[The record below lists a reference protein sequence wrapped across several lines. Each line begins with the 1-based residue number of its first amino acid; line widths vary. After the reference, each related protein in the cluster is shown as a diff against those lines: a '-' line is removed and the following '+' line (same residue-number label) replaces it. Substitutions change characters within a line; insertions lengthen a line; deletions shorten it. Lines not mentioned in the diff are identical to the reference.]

1 MEIITDRE
9 IEYSHLDDGGKAA
22 LATAGIGAVA
32 ALGGGL
38 LSRQKTLSEV
48 EQKCGKRPLLKGKKR
63 NEWQKCADKANQPA
77 PPPMPITPSMSN
89 SKNSKPM
96 NKNLKLGLI
105 IGGSL
110 LGLTLVGLLIYKMK
124 KK

>member
-32 ALGGGL
+32 ALGSGL

-63 NEWQKCADKANQPA
+63 NEWQKCADKANQPVQVVI
-77 PPPMPITPSMSN
+77 PKDN
-89 SKNSKPM
+89 SKKPM

-110 LGLTLVGLLIYKMK
+110 LGLTLIGLLIYKMK

>member
-1 MEIITDRE
+1 MEIITNRD
-9 IEYSHLDDGGKAA
+9 IEYSNVDAGKAA
-22 LATAGIGAVA
+22 LATAGIGAAA
-32 ALGGGL
+32 ALGSGL

-48 EQKCGKRPLLKGKKR
+48 EQKCGKRPAFKGKKR
-63 NEWQKCADKANQPA
+63 DAWQKCVDKANQPTSA
-77 PPPMPITPSMSN
+77 QMPTINTQGN
-89 SKNSKPM
+89 SKKPM

-110 LGLTLVGLLIYKMK
+110 LGVALIGLVIYKMK